1 MSGISWLIDV
11 NFVHDTFGER
21 VHLGSLQI
29 SAAVQSDEGKY
40 ECVAQNSAG
49 VAYSFPAN
57 LAVHGTSMSAVDCIL
72 WYHIFHFCD
81 SVILLHC

>member
-1 MSGISWLIDV
+1 V
-11 NFVHDTFGER
+11 NFVHDTFGEL
-21 VHLGSLQI
+21 VCSGSLQI

-57 LAVHGTSMSAVDCIL
+57 LAVNGTSMYAV
-72 WYHIFHFCD
+72 
-81 SVILLHC
+81 